1 MVICPECGKEVKDAK
16 FCSNCGAFLPKVDGV
31 VGPASDERERIDVK
45 IGSNKTDDGQF
56 ESGNI
61 KKSKFCPNCGMEIA
75 SEVAF
80 CPNCGFKFN
89 QDKTQTKFCQSYG
102 KNIDVNAEICPYC
115 GFRVAAIVPSQKKD
129 ILLTAILSFFLP
141 GLGHIYN
148 GLTRKGISFL
158 IVHIVSAFFTTIVIG
173 FVLMFIVWVWAL
185 IDAIKTAEAINRGE
199 YVEDKLF

>member
-1 MVICPECGKEVKDAK
+1 M
-16 FCSNCGAFLPKVDGV
+16 S
-31 VGPASDERERIDVK
+31 
-45 IGSNKTDDGQF
+45 
-56 ESGNI
+56 
-61 KKSKFCPNCGMEIA
+61 KSAVTKLMMDSLKA
-75 SEVAF
+75 AT
-80 CPNCGFKFN
+80 FKFN
-89 QDKTQTKFCQSYG
+89 QDKTQTKFCQSCG

-158 IVHIVSAFFTTIVIG
+158 IVHIVSAFFTTIGIG